1 MVFVPLL
8 IMWPWIAVWN
18 TDIAS
23 VPLQA
28 RGSSSMLAKCQSCK
42 QPLQLPAALLFL
54 LENFAH
60 VSLPNLR
67 TPFVDSLSRA
77 G

>member
-42 QPLQLPAALLFL
+42 QPLQLPLLFL